1 MRAAAGNARIPSIE
15 IRSDATPAGG
25 GLDLGPIHRVNLRGV
40 GRVLHVR
47 AWGTPIM
54 STSTPD
60 AGKARMRL
68 RINDTT
74 WVTPAWTP
82 REWTTLDIDLKT
94 VAQKIFIEGDVNA
107 SSQELRL
114 RDLLLT

>member
-1 MRAAAGNARIPSIE
+1 MGDSRIPSIE

-25 GLDLGPIHRVNLRGV
+25 GLDLGLNHLVYLRGV

-47 AWGTPIM
+47 AWGTPIV
-54 STSTPD
+54 STSLPD

-68 RINDTT
+68 RINDST

-94 VAQKIFIEGDVNA
+94 VAQKLFIEGDVGA
-107 SSQELRL
+107 SSQDLHL
-114 RDLLLT
+114 RDILLT

>member
-1 MRAAAGNARIPSIE
+1 MTGDSRIPSIQ
-15 IRSDATPAGG
+15 IHSDATPAGG
-25 GLDLGPIHRVNLRGV
+25 GLDLGPIHRVTLRGV

-47 AWGTPIM
+47 AWGIPILN
-54 STSTPD
+54 TSTPD

-68 RINDTT
+68 MINDST

-94 VAQKIFIEGDVNA
+94 VAQKIFIEGDVVA
-107 SSQELRL
+107 SSQDLHL
-114 RDLLLT
+114 RDILLT